1 MNIGI
6 FGGSFNPIHI
16 GHAILTNFIVQNTDI
31 DKVWLMV
38 SRQNPLKSDFDKSYD
53 MHRLRMTEMVA
64 ARMPDVITSGLEF
77 TLPYPSYTI
86 NTLDTLADK
95 FPDDNFKVIIGA
107 DNWAVFDKWKDY
119 KRIIMEYGVMI
130 YPRIG
135 FDIVIPEEFSAK
147 VTAIDAPIVEI
158 SSTFIRAQIA
168 DNKDLSFFLPDD
180 VQRYIT
186 RHNLYK

>member
-1 MNIGI
+1 
-6 FGGSFNPIHI
+6 
-16 GHAILTNFIVQNTDI
+16 
-31 DKVWLMV
+31 
-38 SRQNPLKSDFDKSYD
+38 
-53 MHRLRMTEMVA
+53 
-64 ARMPDVITSGLEF
+64 
-77 TLPYPSYTI
+77 
-86 NTLDTLADK
+86 
-95 FPDDNFKVIIGA
+95 
-107 DNWAVFDKWKDY
+107 
-119 KRIIMEYGVMI
+119 MEYGVMI

>member
-53 MHRLRMTEMVA
+53 LHRLRM
-64 ARMPDVITSGLEF
+64 ITSGLEF